1 MDKKT
6 TSRETELQEI
16 LMNAVEVQLAAFK
29 AGIDFW
35 VHWTEHATKFSEE
48 SIRRLNEIQSNP
60 AESNRLLL
68 EITDISR
75 ETIRAMTNLPRHT
88 AECFIGELDHF
99 DHVRQSSKKTRPRP
113 KAKRS
118 VRAKA

>member
-1 MDKKT
+1 MENKT

-35 VHWTEHATKFSEE
+35 VNWTEHATKFSEE

-68 EITDISR
+68 EITDVSR
-75 ETIRAMTNLPRHT
+75 ETLRAMTNLPRHT
-88 AECFIGELDHF
+88 AESFIGELDNFEHA
-99 DHVRQSSKKTRPRP
+99 RKSSKKARPRP